1 MKPPRVRFTLR
12 RMMAAVAIVGLV
24 VGNYARLASQT
35 RGSRSYGFPVAAW
48 RVMLL
53 SLAWD
58 AVFLGDS
65 RVSMP
70 LAVKAGRGD
79 PSPPA
84 RPSPSE
90 AAR

>member
-1 MKPPRVRFTLR
+1 MKLPRVRFTVR
-12 RMMAAVAIVGLV
+12 RMMVAVAIVGLV

-58 AVFLGDS
+58 AVFLAILGCLW
-65 RVSMP
+65 
-70 LAVKAGRGD
+70 LAVKAARRSVAPD
-79 PSPPA
+79 PPEP
-84 RPSPSE
+84 E
-90 AAR
+90 